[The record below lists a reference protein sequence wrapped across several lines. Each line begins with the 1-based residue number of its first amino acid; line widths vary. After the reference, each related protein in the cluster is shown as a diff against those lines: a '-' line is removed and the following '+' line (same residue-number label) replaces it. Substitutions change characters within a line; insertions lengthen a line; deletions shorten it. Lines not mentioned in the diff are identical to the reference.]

1 MAVDVSV
8 GGRVVLAV
16 GAGVLLMWAAAH
28 VMAWKTLGAVDALKF
43 MILAPLTRVLC
54 KVRVQVGIAMAQL
67 SSPATSLLL
76 VGTVNL
82 ELQCGLSLSLI
93 FKDLKG
99 VPLG

>member
-1 MAVDVSV
+1 MAVDISV

-16 GAGVLLMWAAAH
+16 GAGVLLKWAAAH
-28 VMAWKTLGAVDALKF
+28 VVAWKMLGAVDALKF
-43 MILAPLTRVLC
+43 KVLASFTRVLC

-93 FKDLKG
+93 FKD
-99 VPLG
+99 